1 MPVQTPLQI
10 CRTGMFLPAAPLQRD
25 TFVARSLYPFR
36 GEVYCMALVE
46 LVGVSKRFH
55 RGGATITAVDDVTL
69 SIEAGTTLGLIGES
83 GSGKS
88 TLGRLSVG
96 LIHPD
101 AGKVV
106 IDGNNLAELSR
117 RSLRQ
122 LRAEMQVVFQE
133 PYESLNP
140 RMRVLNIVREN
151 LEIHSPDLPSTEK
164 LALCHSMLE
173 RVGLSPTLWTR
184 YPAQLSGGEQQRV
197 GIARAIITRP
207 KFVLLDEPTSS
218 LDLSRRAG
226 ILQLLQELQT
236 EYNLS
241 YLFISHDMSTIEY
254 FADVVAVMN
263 RGIIVEQ
270 GTNAAVTLSPSH
282 SYTRAL
288 LAARMSL
295 DPRDRRD
302 RGTRHMIGDENSAS

>member
-1 MPVQTPLQI
+1 
-10 CRTGMFLPAAPLQRD
+10 MFLPAAPLQGD
-25 TFVARSLYPFR
+25 TFVAWSLHSFR

-69 SIEAGTTLGLIGES
+69 SIEVGTTLGLIGES

-88 TLGRLSVG
+88 TLGRLAVG
-96 LIHPD
+96 LIPPD
-101 AGKVV
+101 AGKVI
-106 IDGNNLAELSR
+106 IDGSNLAELSR

-122 LRAEMQVVFQE
+122 LRAQMQVVFQE

-151 LEIHSPDLPSTEK
+151 LEIHSPDLSSTRK
-164 LALCHSMLE
+164 LTLCHSMLE

-226 ILQLLQELQT
+226 ILQLLQELQA
-236 EYNLS
+236 EFNLS

-254 FADVVAVMN
+254 FADVVAVMY
-263 RGIIVEQ
+263 RGIIVER

-282 SYTRAL
+282 FYTRAL
-288 LAARMSL
+288 LEARMSV
-295 DPRDRRD
+295 DPRDRRG
-302 RGTRHMIGDENSAS
+302 RGTRRTIGDENNAS